1 MMQNNDPYLTHTES
15 ITDDKLSE
23 ANNVT
28 YLDLIKNIN
37 TNKLLK
43 ENNVAYENIPVPPEY
58 LTIYLYIADL
68 YNSDCYELNVPNIID
83 MLNGKNPKVDSVPQ
97 LLYAN
102 VIQIVLEDFFKII
115 IDKDHCNINTYEDL
129 EIFDSLLLL
138 NKRIFLSIL
147 YMLYYNIVSIVEIY
161 DNLKYNEIELCNF
174 LKTKLFITCLEKATR
189 NINDYAVNKL
199 LANTVTAIPDNI
211 HIITVKNPEINIT
224 YDLFSDGIESKTGK
238 TLGECFTYDKNNQSL
253 KNNTPLDYFY
263 RSDITLTCDI
273 TKQIKDLVKN
283 IVINQNGIDYSD
295 VRVDMQSLTIH
306 LNLLLNNTTVAPYNE
321 QFVKDCIIPR
331 VYNNMYVDQARYILE
346 SYYKWIRIELKAFGI
361 KIGTIIVK
369 FYMYP
374 YRFDKIYKIDY
385 KTSNKTASS
394 NASVQNSSILHYM
407 TIGDLSELGV
417 TLIATASFC
426 NSEDIYNT
434 DGLFVNSNYHASLSK
449 KLLGKYESTDF
460 FQLFINTD
468 DYLKDEHQV
477 DTKLQ
482 IKNNN
487 SMHQECDICFSAVY
501 NTQEKKITKMLD
513 LHDLSKKLWRDVF
526 DQNNEGIQ

>member
-1 MMQNNDPYLTHTES
+1 MPKNNDPYLDFSGIGATQN
-15 ITDDKLSE
+15 K
-23 ANNVT
+23 VT

-43 ENNVAYENIPVPPEY
+43 ESNISYENIPVPSEY

-97 LLYAN
+97 LLYTN
-102 VIQIVLEDFFKII
+102 DTQIVLEDFFKII

-174 LKTKLFITCLEKATR
+174 LKTKLFINCLEKATR
-189 NINDYAVNKL
+189 NINEYAVNKL

-211 HIITVKNPEINIT
+211 HTITVRNPEIDIT
-224 YDLFSDGIESKTGK
+224 YDLFSDGIMSKTGK

-253 KNNTPLDYFY
+253 TNNTPLDYFY
-263 RSDITLTCDI
+263 EQDITLICDI
-273 TKQIKDLVKN
+273 TQQINDLVKN
-283 IVINQNGIDYSD
+283 IVTNQNGIDYSD
-295 VRVDMQSLTIH
+295 VRVDMQSLTIN

-331 VYNNMYVDQARYILE
+331 VYNNMYVDQAKYILDSNFKE
-346 SYYKWIRIELKAFGI
+346 INIELKAFDI
-361 KIGTIIVK
+361 KIGTIVVYYYMNPYK
-369 FYMYP
+369 F
-374 YRFDKIYKIDY
+374 DNIYKISY
-385 KTSNKTASS
+385 KASNKTVSS

-407 TIGDLSELGV
+407 TIGNNDSLSKLNV
-417 TLIATASFC
+417 ILKTNANFC
-426 NSEDIYNT
+426 NSEDVYNT
-434 DGLFVNSNYHASLSK
+434 DGCFVNSDNCYAKLNK

-468 DYLKDEHQV
+468 EYLKDYHHV

-482 IKNNN
+482 IRNNN
-487 SMHQECDICFSAVY
+487 SMHQDCDICFSAVF

-513 LHDLSKKLWRDVF
+513 LHDLSKKVWRDVF
-526 DQNNEGIQ
+526 